1 MLMTS
6 IQSTSFTQDMLPM
19 EMQRLVKYPML
30 LEAIAKY
37 TSEPSIEFDR
47 VIDAFQQAKELLKEV
62 NKAKTHSENLRR

>member
-1 MLMTS
+1 
-6 IQSTSFTQDMLPM
+6 M